1 MLHAL
6 ANQLVVVTAQGVPGD
21 VGFFRLGQLLG
32 HARVAWQVVHAQG
45 HHTQG
50 AGHQL
55 LRVRAFAAMRAHVVH
70 FTVIARLQPALQV
83 LLVLAQLHPGDADMG
98 KAELFAPI
106 LDRLGQ
112 CGKIGGGSRHGK

>member
-1 MLHAL
+1 
-6 ANQLVVVTAQGVPGD
+6 
-21 VGFFRLGQLLG
+21 
-32 HARVAWQVVHAQG
+32 
-45 HHTQG
+45 
-50 AGHQL
+50 
-55 LRVRAFAAMRAHVVH
+55 MRTHVVH